1 MMHGVRIFTGD
12 NNGIIP
18 HLPSESVH
26 CVVTSPPYWGQRD
39 YGAAGQTGNE
49 VTPEDYIEALVRL
62 FTKVRR
68 VLRADGTL
76 WLNLGD
82 KYRDKELLGLPWR
95 VALALQADGWRLRS
109 ELIWHKPKAMTSS
122 ALDRPVCSHEHLFLL
137 TKSEE
142 YFYDHYAVRTP
153 ASEPG
158 KDRALRSVWTI
169 PVARETE
176 SHFAAYPEDFVKP
189 CILAGTSAHGVCAV
203 CGAPYWLDLEA
214 VRMPTRPGS
223 TSKVTGNSDVDGNRD
238 KGRHITEYKPLGWRR
253 ACSCHAE
260 EILPAV
266 VLDPYGGTGTTA
278 AVAVKL
284 GRRAILC
291 ELNPEYV
298 EIQKRKIVKAAQNK
312 GFGI

>member
-1 MMHGVRIFTGD
+1 MHGVRTLTGD
-12 NNGIIP
+12 NNAT
-18 HLPSESVH
+18 LRNLTSESVH

-39 YGAAGQTGNE
+39 YGATEQTGNE
-49 VTPEDYIEALVRL
+49 QTADEYIANLVTL
-62 FTKVRR
+62 FAKVRR

-95 VALALQADGWRLRS
+95 VALALRDDGWRLRS
-109 ELIWHKPKAMTSS
+109 ELIWHKPNAMTSS
-122 ALDRPVCSHEHLFLL
+122 ALDRPICSHEHLFLL

-142 YFYDHYAVRTP
+142 YYYDHYAVRQP
-153 ASEPG
+153 AAEQG
-158 KDRALRSVWTI
+158 RDRALRSVWTI

-176 SHFAAYPEDFVKP
+176 SHFAAYPEDLVKP
-189 CILAGTSAHGVCAV
+189 CILAGTSAHGVCQT
-203 CGAPYWLDLEA
+203 CGTPWFRELEA
-214 VRMPTRPGS
+214 VRVATRPGA
-223 TSKVTGNSDVDGNRD
+223 TTKVTGNSDVDGNRD
-238 KGRHITEYKPLGWRR
+238 PGRHITEYKPLGWRQG
-253 ACSCHAE
+253 CSCHAACVV
-260 EILPAV
+260 PAV

-291 ELNPEYV
+291 ELNPAYI
-298 EIQKRKIVKAAQNK
+298 EIQKRKIEMAAKNK